1 VPLVVEDMNSL
12 LRNKKVS
19 ILLCFYERPS
29 FLPLIVSN
37 LKSQS
42 FVKSCPGQVEL
53 IVADDS
59 SSNLQLDIESMKE
72 QLKGSIDDVTYL
84 RLEEKLTIGQKRNLL
99 IRTAKHSAV
108 IFMDDDDYYF
118 PSYVE
123 YSLFELYKRRKVLV
137 GSNCMLFCYVNH
149 DFKKISIN
157 CMSPRQIHEAT
168 MCMLKSHWE
177 MTGGFNERGNGE
189 GAKLIDGHESKVN
202 SKLDISKLMVCV
214 CHSKNTCNKDMF
226 LKLGNPAD
234 YVFTDETKELV
245 RSCVQSPTNDKRVR
259 ICFKYPSRERPE
271 QFQKTL
277 DTYVSLLSGKHDYHF
292 VVSMDTNDTTMNTD
306 HIKNYLNNK
315 RLKVQL
321 EYYYGESKNKVDA
334 INRDMIAPTFN
345 ILVLVSDDMI
355 PQVQGYDDIIVR
367 NFKEKCPDYDG
378 MLNFNDG
385 YRQDWPKICTLTI
398 YGYKYYQRFGYIYNP
413 QYDSVYCDNEQTEVG
428 RLLNRIHDIDT
439 VIIRH
444 EWNAPVFQ
452 DDLRRRTETTEL
464 YKRDLDVYLKRKAAL
479 FDLNTDT
486 ASSSSSLITMV
497 LVTNTYVGMKEKIE
511 QLEQVGLTVICHYSK
526 DMKVFSFSYLHRLTF
541 MVTTPYLTFCFM
553 NEDCLPEY
561 YETVSTYLKS
571 HSETDA
577 LFFDQQCSFDKGQTT
592 FTVKSALT
600 NPNDT
605 IPIQGPWTKE
615 YRRSLSNW
623 TIYKSKV
630 WHQIVPCTDDNELM
644 KQLVK
649 NIQNWYPLNKVL
661 YSYVV

>member
-1 VPLVVEDMNSL
+1 
-12 LRNKKVS
+12 
-19 ILLCFYERPS
+19 
-29 FLPLIVSN
+29 
-37 LKSQS
+37 
-42 FVKSCPGQVEL
+42 
-53 IVADDS
+53 
-59 SSNLQLDIESMKE
+59 
-72 QLKGSIDDVTYL
+72 
-84 RLEEKLTIGQKRNLL
+84 
-99 IRTAKHSAV
+99 
-108 IFMDDDDYYF
+108 
-118 PSYVE
+118 
-123 YSLFELYKRRKVLV
+123 
-137 GSNCMLFCYVNH
+137 
-149 DFKKISIN
+149 
-157 CMSPRQIHEAT
+157 
-168 MCMLKSHWE
+168 
-177 MTGGFNERGNGE
+177 
-189 GAKLIDGHESKVN
+189 
-202 SKLDISKLMVCV
+202 
-214 CHSKNTCNKDMF
+214 
-226 LKLGNPAD
+226 
-234 YVFTDETKELV
+234 
-245 RSCVQSPTNDKRVR
+245 
-259 ICFKYPSRERPE
+259 
-271 QFQKTL
+271 
-277 DTYVSLLSGKHDYHF
+277 
-292 VVSMDTNDTTMNTD
+292 
-306 HIKNYLNNK
+306 
-315 RLKVQL
+315 
-321 EYYYGESKNKVDA
+321 
-334 INRDMIAPTFN
+334 
-345 ILVLVSDDMI
+345 
-355 PQVQGYDDIIVR
+355 
-367 NFKEKCPDYDG
+367 

-385 YRQDWPKICTLTI
+385 HRQDWPNLCTLTI
-398 YGYKYYQRFGYIYNP
+398 FGYKYYQRFGYIYNP
-413 QYDSVYCDNEQTEVG
+413 QYDSVYCDNEQTDVG

-464 YKRDLDVYLKRKAAL
+464 YKRDHDVYLKRKAAC
-479 FDLNTDT
+479 FDLKTDT
-486 ASSSSSLITMV
+486 ASSSSSSSLITIV
-497 LVTNTYVGMKEKIE
+497 IVTNTSVGLEEKIE

-623 TIYKSKV
+623 TIYKSKL